1 MIFMNRLRKN
11 VWCLQGNEV
20 LHRHMDFFAGA
31 SIVHEIGRLTGCN
44 FVDNYIFIVKN
55 RIFVSGN
62 CKTFL
67 FSNPL
72 GIFIGISFSLRQV
85 ATCTWIRYLDSP
97 ASVERPVLRAKKKK
111 RQQLRERVVIGV
123 LPRAACIMTGWWA
136 GWAASS
142 AQEKRND
149 CGRERRCGP
158 TARTGGWLGYGITI
172 PYPG

>member
-20 LHRHMDFFAGA
+20 LHRHI
-31 SIVHEIGRLTGCN
+31 SVHEIGRLTWCN
-44 FVDNYIFIVKN
+44 FDDNYIFIVKN

-67 FSNPL
+67 FSNHL
-72 GIFIGISFSLRQV
+72 GIFIDISFSLRQHV
-85 ATCTWIRYLDSP
+85 ATCAWIRYLDSP
-97 ASVERPVLRAKKKK
+97 ASVERSVLREKKQ
-111 RQQLRERVVIGV
+111 RQLRERVVIGV
-123 LPRAACIMTGWWA
+123 LPCAACIMTGWWA

-158 TARTGGWLGYGITI
+158 TAHTGGWLGYGISI
-172 PYPG
+172 PYTQGRD

>member
-11 VWCLQGNEV
+11 VWCLQGNEI
-20 LHRHMDFFAGA
+20 LHRH
-31 SIVHEIGRLTGCN
+31 ILVHEIGRLTGCN
-44 FVDNYIFIVKN
+44 FDDNYIFIVNN

-62 CKTFL
+62 CKTYL

-72 GIFIGISFSLRQV
+72 GIFIDISFSLRHV
-85 ATCTWIRYLDSP
+85 ATCAWIRYLDSP

-123 LPRAACIMTGWWA
+123 LPRAACIMTSW
-136 GWAASS
+136 WAASS

-158 TARTGGWLGYGITI
+158 TAHVQETGSGME
-172 PYPG
+172 